1 MYINLWTTF
10 KTEYKGGRI
19 LDDAPIRIILLR
31 DADKCAVNESLK
43 KVRSECTIKE
53 LESEYEDWF
62 NLYGKTTE
70 VSLMGLQNELPCVQG
85 GLEQFI
91 ECQNKIIAH
100 VDRGH
105 MSFFPFN
112 II

>member
-1 MYINLWTTF
+1 M
-10 KTEYKGGRI
+10 
-19 LDDAPIRIILLR
+19 DDAPIQIIMLC
-31 DADKCAVNESLK
+31 DADKCAVNETLK
-43 KVRSECTIKE
+43 KVRSEFTIKE

-62 NLYGKTTE
+62 NIFGRTTE
-70 VSLMGLQNELPCVQG
+70 VSLMGLQNELTCVQG

-91 ECQNKIIAH
+91 GCQNKIIAH
-100 VDRGH
+100 VDRGQ

>member
-1 MYINLWTTF
+1 M
-10 KTEYKGGRI
+10 
-19 LDDAPIRIILLR
+19 DDAPIRIILLR

-43 KVRSECTIKE
+43 KVRSEFTIKE
-53 LESEYEDWF
+53 LESEYEAWL
-62 NLYGKTTE
+62 NLFEKTTE
-70 VSLMGLQNELPCVQG
+70 VSLIGLQNELPCVQG

-91 ECQNKIIAH
+91 EGQNRIIAH
-100 VDRGH
+100 VDRGQ